1 MVMKRIPARAR
12 CCSVLA
18 GYLLIAAGCAPMLGI
33 PWEVSLREAGHDR
46 SDLLQQSRRWVA
58 SAGRV
63 DARDRL
69 SKQLPVQD
77 EAGGFLEARIMA
89 TNADKSYVF
98 PGSVA
103 TIPRAERSRIGIYF
117 VLGFNQ
123 HKGRSGPIIHRT
135 VEQMC
140 ALGYRAR
147 LIDVGSRRTAQEDA
161 VLLANALR
169 QDLPHVDKAVLL
181 GFSRGSTDIVH
192 FWLGPAHQLPASE
205 LAKIKIWA
213 NFAGV
218 IRGSEVARWG
228 AVGETPLAW
237 VLRFVINLRE
247 LNLRM
252 LPIDLASISYDRWAY
267 PRGRFPESV
276 KKNIQVIN
284 FVVIPDGPDGWAQ
297 FDPEFKILAR
307 NAAEEGC
314 KQGRVMGPC
323 DGLVESAASI
333 LPPRTGIK
341 QWIVRVKGNHLILGG
356 CYFNGRPVA
365 SKYHQGRAARLE
377 SGGQMMDDLLRALP
391 KSLLR

>member
-1 MVMKRIPARAR
+1 MVA
-12 CCSVLA
+12 
-18 GYLLIAAGCAPMLGI
+18 
-33 PWEVSLREAGHDR
+33 
-46 SDLLQQSRRWVA
+46 
-58 SAGRV
+58 
-63 DARDRL
+63 
-69 SKQLPVQD
+69 
-77 EAGGFLEARIMA
+77 
-89 TNADKSYVF
+89 NADKSYVF

-103 TIPRAERSRIGIYF
+103 TIPRAERSKIGVYF

-123 HKGRSGPIIHRT
+123 HKGRSGPIIRRT
-135 VEQMC
+135 VEQVC

-161 VLLANALR
+161 LLIADVLR

-181 GFSRGSTDIVH
+181 GFSRGSADIVH

-252 LPIDLASISYDRWAY
+252 LPIDLASISYDRWAH
-267 PRGRFPESV
+267 PGRRFPESV
-276 KKNIQVIN
+276 RKNILVIN
-284 FVVIPDGPDGWAQ
+284 FVVIPDGSDGWAGL
-297 FDPEFKILAR
+297 DPEFKFLAR
-307 NAAEEGC
+307 NAAEEAVQ
-314 KQGRVMGPC
+314 QGRVIGPC
-323 DGLVESAASI
+323 DGFVESAASI
-333 LPPRTGIK
+333 LPPHTGIK

-356 CYFNGRPVA
+356 NYCNGRLVA
-365 SKYHQGRAARLE
+365 PKYHQGRAARLE
-377 SGGQMMDDLLRALP
+377 SGGQMMDDFLRALP
-391 KSLLR
+391 KSLLE